1 MTIDQFKAKFEE
13 VKRQAFTIFFNEA
26 PVDTGKLRSMIILSD
41 TPDGFEITSNA
52 DYTEYT
58 EESWANNKSN
68 GKANPNEGWFNK
80 AFEQAFNYIVREM
93 SL

>member
-13 VKRQAFTIFFNEA
+13 VKIQAINIFFNEA
-26 PVDTGKLRSMIILSD
+26 PVDTGKLRSMIVLSD

-58 EESWANNKSN
+58 EESWTHTNKT
-68 GKANPNEGWFNK
+68 NPNEGWFNK
-80 AFEQAFNYIVREM
+80 AFEQAFSYIVREM
-93 SL
+93 SQ